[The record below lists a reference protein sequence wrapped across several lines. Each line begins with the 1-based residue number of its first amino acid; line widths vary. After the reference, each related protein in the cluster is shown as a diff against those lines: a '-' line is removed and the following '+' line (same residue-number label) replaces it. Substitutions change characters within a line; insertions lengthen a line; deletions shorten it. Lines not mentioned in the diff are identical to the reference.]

1 MENVILFDSEIREQ
15 LLPLTFTRPVCELRV
30 GILTIRE
37 KWEKKLNVKASYITQ
52 DYLTGKFPIHIAKD
66 NFVINGAVLPSDPLC
81 RLIRQLEENE
91 ALLQDGE
98 LIAARLNDEQ
108 FEDLMNDEDIEE
120 LEGFDV
126 EDTPFMKITRLSD
139 LFTLND
145 KAIREDF
152 KLLTEGRESQPLGD
166 TNSVA
171 GAENIFVEE
180 GAVVQGA
187 MLNATTGPIYIG
199 RHAEIMEGVMI
210 RGPLALCDHSLIKM
224 GAKIYGATTIGPH
237 SKAGGE
243 ISNSV
248 FTAYSNK
255 AHDGYLGN
263 SVLGEWC
270 NLGADTNNSNLKNNY
285 TEVKIWN
292 YPAER
297 FLGTGLQHFGLI
309 MGDHSKCGINTMFN
323 TGTLVGVFANVFGA
337 GYPRTFIP
345 SFSWGG
351 AQGFMTYNI
360 EKALETAMLVME
372 RRNAN
377 LDEMD
382 KQILE
387 NIFNQTGKW
396 RRWEKI
402 IMQ

>member
-1 MENVILFDSEIREQ
+1 EIREQ

-152 KLLTEGRESQPLGD
+152 KL
-166 TNSVA
+166 
-171 GAENIFVEE
+171 
-180 GAVVQGA
+180 
-187 MLNATTGPIYIG
+187 
-199 RHAEIMEGVMI
+199 
-210 RGPLALCDHSLIKM
+210 
-224 GAKIYGATTIGPH
+224 
-237 SKAGGE
+237 
-243 ISNSV
+243 
-248 FTAYSNK
+248 
-255 AHDGYLGN
+255 
-263 SVLGEWC
+263 
-270 NLGADTNNSNLKNNY
+270 
-285 TEVKIWN
+285 
-292 YPAER
+292 
-297 FLGTGLQHFGLI
+297 
-309 MGDHSKCGINTMFN
+309 
-323 TGTLVGVFANVFGA
+323 
-337 GYPRTFIP
+337 
-345 SFSWGG
+345 
-351 AQGFMTYNI
+351 
-360 EKALETAMLVME
+360 
-372 RRNAN
+372 
-377 LDEMD
+377 
-382 KQILE
+382 
-387 NIFNQTGKW
+387 
-396 RRWEKI
+396 
-402 IMQ
+402 